1 MSVNINRNGQ
11 KRVVIVGGGLGGL
24 RLANQLK
31 DSNLQVVLI
40 DKNNYHQFP
49 PLIYQVASAGLA
61 PSSISFPFRQIFRK
75 RKNFYFRMAEARAV
89 FPDKKILQTSIGK
102 IDYDYLV
109 FAAGATTNFFGNK
122 NVEEWAIPMR
132 TLSEAMG
139 LRNAL
144 LSNLERA
151 LTCATEEER
160 QELLNVVIVG
170 GGATGVE
177 IAGAISEMKRYV
189 IPYDYP
195 DMDASHMHI
204 YLLEAGDRLLA
215 GMSLEA
221 SEKAL
226 KYLRDMGVDVQ
237 FGKMVTDYRD
247 YHIIIKDGTS
257 IATRTFLWVSGIR
270 AQPITGIEGDKLG
283 RGFRILVDGCNR
295 VRGYDNIFAIGD
307 QCLMTADPAYPK
319 GHPQLAQVAI
329 QQAAQLAENLIRLSH
344 HDTDLKPFHYNDL
357 GSMAT
362 VGRNKAVADLGKVH
376 TQGFMAWVLWL
387 IVHLRSILG
396 VRNKLMVM
404 LSWAWQYF
412 SYNVSIRTIVY
423 ATKPKMIRERIKREQ
438 TTHLGEDLQ
447 PHPQPLAEGEGSN
460 YSSETL

>member
-1 MSVNINRNGQ
+1 
-11 KRVVIVGGGLGGL
+11 
-24 RLANQLK
+24 
-31 DSNLQVVLI
+31 
-40 DKNNYHQFP
+40 
-49 PLIYQVASAGLA
+49 
-61 PSSISFPFRQIFRK
+61 
-75 RKNFYFRMAEARAV
+75 
-89 FPDKKILQTSIGK
+89 
-102 IDYDYLV
+102 
-109 FAAGATTNFFGNK
+109 
-122 NVEEWAIPMR
+122 
-132 TLSEAMG
+132 
-139 LRNAL
+139 
-144 LSNLERA
+144 
-151 LTCATEEER
+151 
-160 QELLNVVIVG
+160 
-170 GGATGVE
+170 
-177 IAGAISEMKRYV
+177 MKRYV

-215 GMSLEA
+215 GMSQEA

-270 AQPITGIEGDKLG
+270 AQPVTGIEGDKLG

-307 QCLMTADPAYPK
+307 QCLMTADPRYPK

-329 QQAAQLAENLIRLSH
+329 QQAIQLAENLIRLSH

-362 VGRNKAVADLGKVH
+362 VGRNKAVADLGKVR

-438 TTHLGEDLQ
+438 TTHLGEDLK
-447 PHPQPLAEGEGSN
+447 PHPQPLSKGEGE
-460 YSSETL
+460 